1 MMDTVLNIQN
11 ITQKVDVEDV
21 SVKSI
26 GQRLR
31 DMIID
36 QTQEKLENGN
46 IKITLILD
54 PKIQGVKNGKIC
66 PE

>member
-1 MMDTVLNIQN
+1 MNDIKPVVLEIQN
-11 ITQKVDVEDV
+11 VTQKSSVQDV

-26 GQRLR
+26 GQRLKS
-31 DMIID
+31 MIIN

-54 PKIQGVKNGKIC
+54 PKIQEVKGG
-66 PE
+66 